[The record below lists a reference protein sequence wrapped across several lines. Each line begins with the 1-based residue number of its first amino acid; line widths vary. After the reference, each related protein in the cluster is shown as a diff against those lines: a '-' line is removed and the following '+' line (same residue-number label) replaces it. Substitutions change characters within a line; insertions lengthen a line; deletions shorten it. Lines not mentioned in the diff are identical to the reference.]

1 MEAEGTRINKY
12 LSTAGFCSR
21 RHADE
26 LIAAGRVYIGDE
38 EAVVG
43 SMVYEGDAVRVDGQ
57 LVTLAKKEAL
67 VIAFNKPRGIVCTA
81 AKDDKDNIVDHIDFP
96 TRIYPVGR
104 LDKDSQGL
112 ILLTDDGDLTYH
124 LLKTSENHTKEYVV
138 EVDKDITDEFI
149 RHMSEGVEILGKVTR
164 RCKVK
169 RMSKR
174 VFDIELMQG
183 LNRQIRRM
191 CEALGYK
198 VITLKRIRIENI
210 KLGDLK
216 EGKYRILQGEEL
228 EELRRRV
235 LKSGRGSD
243 KGTTKDRGTRKNPR

>member
-1 MEAEGTRINKY
+1 MEAEGIRINKY

-81 AKDDKDNIVDHIDFP
+81 AKEDKDNIVDHIDFP

-104 LDKDSQGL
+104 LDRDSQGL

-149 RHMSEGVEILGKVTR
+149 RHMSEGV
-164 RCKVK
+164 
-169 RMSKR
+169 
-174 VFDIELMQG
+174 
-183 LNRQIRRM
+183 
-191 CEALGYK
+191 
-198 VITLKRIRIENI
+198 
-210 KLGDLK
+210 GDLK